1 MYKSNIRWLRER
13 ERERERER
21 TIELSS
27 SLVARW
33 LKGHPLSMSV
43 ERAIVTNK
51 RPPPQRSISLSQ
63 RRAIRF
69 QTLAMRLSLLF
80 SSVGC
85 SSLSYSPLLFSF
97 ALSLSRLFISVA
109 SRSPTRPPPP
119 PTTTTHCYCSTEMR
133 QICLI

>member
-13 ERERERER
+13 ERER
-21 TIELSS
+21 TIEPSS

-63 RRAIRF
+63 RRAIYASNSCYA
-69 QTLAMRLSLLF
+69 TLSLLF
-80 SSVGC
+80 CWLLISFLFSSSLFIRAFSLSSVY
-85 SSLSYSPLLFSF
+85 LRR
-97 ALSLSRLFISVA
+97 LSLTH
-109 SRSPTRPPPP
+109 PTPPPP
-119 PTTTTHCYCSTEMR
+119 HR
-133 QICLI
+133 RRRRLIAIAAPRCARSV

>member
-13 ERERERER
+13 ERER
-21 TIELSS
+21 TIEPSS

-63 RRAIRF
+63 RRAIYASNSCYA
-69 QTLAMRLSLLF
+69 TLSLAFLFCWLLISFLFSSSLFIRAFSLSSVYLLRLSLTH
-80 SSVGC
+80 
-85 SSLSYSPLLFSF
+85 
-97 ALSLSRLFISVA
+97 
-109 SRSPTRPPPP
+109 PTPPPTT
-119 PTTTTHCYCSTEMR
+119 TTTTHCYCSTEMR